1 MHSDLMHS
9 DLVTFLVAMT
19 KYAKEELTGRRLFW
33 GSQSLKPVGI
43 ARAFGSTIGGCFLID
58 ELIRKQKQYQKWD
71 WEISLNARP

>member
-19 KYAKEELTGRRLFW
+19 KYAKEELTRRRLYW

-43 ARAFGSTIGGCFLID
+43 ARAFGSTIGGC
-58 ELIRKQKQYQKWD
+58 
-71 WEISLNARP
+71 SS